1 MEQEYIKQSPT
12 AKQIINKIE
21 QGNMTPIAR
30 WHFTLRNSG
39 FWSLWGVS
47 ILIGSCATA
56 ASIFTFLHSGW
67 QYRAVTHDSFVR
79 FFFDVM
85 PLFWLVS
92 LGAMIVFGYY
102 NIRHTQRGY
111 RFSFFLIILASVV
124 ASFIGGT
131 LLYTLG
137 VAGDIDGIRKPL
149 PFSNPVVHLEERHW
163 NDIERGLI
171 AGEVLDFAPGDT
183 VVIVKLF
190 SGNSQ
195 SVSLDSLDEM
205 SRSIIQ
211 PGARVRIIGQM
222 QDPASTDAFIACVVL
237 PWDTESRP
245 VRKDIFMAKEELSER
260 KNIEERSSI
269 CKDVRP
275 YNRYKELLITK

>member
-1 MEQEYIKQSPT
+1 MEQEHKEQSVT
-12 AKQIINKIE
+12 ALEVINKIE
-21 QGNMTPIAR
+21 QEKVTPIAR

-39 FWSLWGVS
+39 FWSLWAVS

-67 QYRAVTHDSFVR
+67 QYREVTHDSFLR

-92 LGAMIVFGYY
+92 LMVMIVFGYY

-111 RFSFFLIILASVV
+111 RFSFFLVVLASVV

-137 VAGDIDGIRKPL
+137 VAGAIDDIRRPL
-149 PFSNPVVHLEERHW
+149 PFGAPIMYIEEQNW

-171 AGEVLDFAPGDT
+171 AGEVLEFAPGDT
-183 VVIVKLF
+183 TVIVKLF
-190 SGNSQ
+190 SGKSQ
-195 SVSLDSLDEM
+195 NVSLSELDGIG
-205 SRSIIQ
+205 RSIVQ

-222 QDPASTDAFIACVVL
+222 QGTLPTDVFVACVVL
-237 PWDTESRP
+237 PWDAPRP
-245 VRKDIFMAKEELSER
+245 VRNKMFVAKEGLGER
-260 KNIEERSSI
+260 NIIEGRI
-269 CKDVRP
+269 NVCKDVRP
-275 YNRYKELLITK
+275 YNRYKETLITN